1 MPRLTGR
8 IFLKLIAA
16 VMGVLITSLVAVDF
30 MASRIAE
37 DTYVDTL
44 KIELTQKCRILA
56 LEEFDMV
63 NNPKRMADLAR
74 AAGGRITIVRRDG
87 IVLADTEQ
95 SPSKLENH
103 ARRTEIIDA
112 LRGAVGSD
120 KRISASVGIN
130 YLYVAVPSPSGALR
144 LAVPLQEVQTQVNII
159 RRHLLTAT
167 AIAFIPSIL
176 LTAFFARWVSRKL
189 GLIIDYAAQLAQGNF
204 QARLHETGSDEL
216 GVLGNKLNET
226 GEKLEAMFEQLEREH
241 SELEKLERVRK
252 DFIINVSHELR
263 TPLASIQG
271 YTETLLDGA
280 IDDPA
285 HNIRFLNI
293 ISANAER
300 LGRLI
305 ADLLTLS
312 RIELGITKF
321 QFAGYYVESMLKD
334 CQESLIPIA
343 SKKQIDLVIEPVP
356 LEPDGNRLEA
366 FCDSE
371 AVHQVIS
378 NLLDNA
384 IKYTPIGGRINLQA
398 RLVDHP
404 EHKIPFVEIAV
415 QDTGAGIP
423 EEDLSRLFERFYR
436 VDKARSR
443 ELGGTGL
450 GLAIVKH
457 MAKAHGGDVGVVS
470 EVGKGSRFWFSLP
483 TRDIG
488 LEEIQTLKPE
498 LTASATSYT
507 STIFER

>member
-16 VMGVLITSLVAVDF
+16 VLGVLITSLIAVDF

-37 DTYVDTL
+37 ETYVDTL
-44 KIELTQKCRILA
+44 KAELTQKCRILA
-56 LEEFDMV
+56 LDEEMMKD
-63 NNPKRMADLAR
+63 PRRLSDLAK
-74 AAGGRITIVRRDG
+74 AAGGRISIVRKDG
-87 IVLADTEQ
+87 TVLADTEQ
-95 SPSKLENH
+95 LPTKMGNH
-103 ARRTEIIDA
+103 ADRPEVIQA
-112 LRGAVGSD
+112 LKGSVGSD
-120 KRISASVGIN
+120 TRLSASVGIN
-130 YLYVAVPSPSGALR
+130 YLYVAVPAPEGALR
-144 LAVPLQEVQTQVNII
+144 LAVPLKEVQTQADII

-167 AIAFIPSIL
+167 SIAFIPSII
-176 LTAFFARWVSRKL
+176 LTAFLARWVSRKL
-189 GLIIDYAAQLAQGNF
+189 GQIIDFAAELAQGNF
-204 QARLHETGSDEL
+204 QARLSETGSDEL
-216 GVLGNKLNET
+216 GILGNKLNET

-280 IDDPA
+280 IEDPA
-285 HNIRFLNI
+285 HNVKFLTI

-321 QFAGYYVESMLKD
+321 QFASYLVEGLLRD

-343 SKKQIDLVIEPVP
+343 AKKQIEIVIEPVP
-356 LEPDGNRLEA
+356 VEASGEMLEV
-366 FCDSE
+366 FCDAE
-371 AVHQVIS
+371 AVHQVLS
-378 NLLDNA
+378 NLIDNA
-384 IKYTPIGGRINLQA
+384 IKYTPHGGRINLQS
-398 RLVDHP
+398 RIIHHPDH
-404 EHKIPFVEIAV
+404 IVPFVELSV
-415 QDTGAGIP
+415 SDTGAGIP
-423 EEDLSRLFERFYR
+423 QEDLSRLFERFYR

-457 MAKAHGGDVGVVS
+457 MAKAHGGEVGVES
-470 EVGKGSRFWFSLP
+470 QVGSGSRFWFTLP
-483 TRDIG
+483 SRDIG
-488 LEEIQTLKPE
+488 LEETQKIQPE
-498 LTASATSYT
+498 LTASV
-507 STIFER
+507 

>member
-16 VMGVLITSLVAVDF
+16 VLGVLITSLVAVDF

-37 DTYVDTL
+37 DTYVNTL
-44 KIELTQKCRILA
+44 TIELTQKCRILA
-56 LEEFDMV
+56 LEELEMV
-63 NNPKRMADLAR
+63 NNTARLSDLAR
-74 AAGGRITIVRRDG
+74 AAGGRISIVRRDG
-87 IVLADTEQ
+87 TVLADTEQ
-95 SPSKLENH
+95 LPSKMGNH
-103 ARRTEIIDA
+103 ANRPEIIDA
-112 LRGAVGSD
+112 LKGTVGSD
-120 KRISASVGIN
+120 KRLSASIGIN

-144 LAVPLQEVQTQVNII
+144 LAVPLKEVQTQVNII

-167 AIAFIPSIL
+167 AIAFIPSII
-176 LTAFFARWVSRKL
+176 LTAFLARWVSRKL
-189 GLIIDYAAQLAQGNF
+189 GQIIEYAAQLAQGNF
-204 QARLHETGSDEL
+204 QARLRETGSDEL

-285 HNIRFLNI
+285 HNLKFLNI
-293 ISANAER
+293 IQANAER

-321 QFAGYYVESMLKD
+321 QFAGYYVEGLLRD

-343 SKKQIDLVIEPVP
+343 GKKQIDLVIEPVP
-356 LEPDGNRLEA
+356 NEPDGGRLEA

-371 AVHQVIS
+371 AIHQVIS

-384 IKYTPIGGRINLQA
+384 IKYTPQGGRINLQA
-398 RLVDHP
+398 RIVDHP
-404 EHKIPFVEIAV
+404 DHKVPFVELAV

-423 EEDLSRLFERFYR
+423 KEDLPRLFERFYR

-457 MAKAHGGDVGVVS
+457 MAKAHGGEVGVDS
-470 EVGKGSRFWFSLP
+470 EIGRGSRFWFTLP

-488 LEEIQTLKPE
+488 LEETQTFKPE
-498 LTASATSYT
+498 LTASAS
-507 STIFER
+507 S